1 VVIPSIEVGGS
12 SLPSSQSV
20 GEKMLGVSA
29 PLRLVASSVFGC
41 SPLLSSSSE
50 VGESSRRGDFEGAN
64 DLCFQTLGISHEGN
78 AKGFWDLMSKIDEEQ
93 LQ

>member
-50 VGESSRRGDFEGAN
+50 VG
-64 DLCFQTLGISHEGN
+64 ISHEGN